1 METSTLI
8 KTVTSIWDQLVAAP
22 AHLLVLLVLLLL
34 GVMIKISPIP
44 NRWIPLILMGTGSTL
59 YPSIVSP
66 GNVDYTLSN
75 PWLVLA
81 IYGWIL
87 SIGSI
92 VLHMTLRKMKWF
104 SELEAGI
111 INQFS
116 SKPDQPQP
124 NQDQNESEPK
134 S

>member
-1 METSTLI
+1 MEPSTLI
-8 KTVTSIWDQLVAAP
+8 KTVTSIWDQLIAAP
-22 AHLLVLLVLLLL
+22 AHLLVLLVLLLI

-44 NRWIPLILMGTGSTL
+44 NRWIPPILMAIGTTL
-59 YPSIVSP
+59 YPSIASP

-92 VLHMTLRKMKWF
+92 LLHMTLRKLKWF
-104 SELEAGI
+104 ADLESAI

-116 SKPDQPQP
+116 GKKQ
-124 NQDQNESEPK
+124 NQDQQNESEPK